1 MPTYEYHC
9 SGCDTKFE
17 AFHSMSAEPVK
28 DCPTEN
34 CEGLVKR
41 LMSGGAGLIF
51 KGSGFY
57 ITDYRD
63 DSYSEAAKKDKDNG
77 KSDSGKSDNGK
88 SDSGK
93 SDSGKS
99 DSGKSDS
106 GKSDSS
112 KSDSSKSDSSKS
124 SAE

>member
-9 SGCDTKFE
+9 RSCDTRFDV
-17 AFHSMSAEPVK
+17 FHSMSADPVT

-34 CEGLVKR
+34 CEGQVKR

-63 DSYSEAAKKDKDNG
+63 NSYNEAAKKDQDSTGANNKENSSN
-77 KSDSGKSDNGK
+77 KSDSN
-88 SDSGK
+88 
-93 SDSGKS
+93 
-99 DSGKSDS
+99 
-106 GKSDSS
+106 KSDSS

-124 SAE
+124 NSSKPTASKSSAD